1 MFRVKVFKKHYR
13 YAYAALALTFVGF
26 CTFKMSTRNLLSE
39 LLSSGLIQPGDL
51 LFFTFKA
58 FEFRTHLM
66 SGGIL
71 TRCEWK
77 QSRSKPFVPCFTD
90 RQGFTSLTD
99 WCDSCIQELANEYV
113 TRFSSW
119 KRVKHCKTQHPM
131 AMLREQLRSDQVMKQ
146 ASTTRTVAQ
155 LEKLLSI
162 ETKKVFFLQEQLR
175 ASKRQKLDTTTMT
188 NEDNPFR
195 LHF

>member
-1 MFRVKVFKKHYR
+1 M
-13 YAYAALALTFVGF
+13 
-26 CTFKMSTRNLLSE
+26 N
-39 LLSSGLIQPGDL
+39 
-51 LFFTFKA
+51 
-58 FEFRTHLM
+58 
-66 SGGIL
+66 GGIL
-71 TRCEWK
+71 SRCEWK
-77 QSRSKPFVPCFTD
+77 QSPSKPYVPCFSD

-119 KRVKHCKTQHPM
+119 KRVKHSKTQHPM
-131 AMLREQLRSDQVMKQ
+131 AMLRDQLRGEQ
-146 ASTTRTVAQ
+146 AKATKTKSVAQ

-162 ETKKVFFLQEQLR
+162 EQRKVLFLQEQLR
-175 ASKRQKLDTTTMT
+175 ASKRQKIDIELNV